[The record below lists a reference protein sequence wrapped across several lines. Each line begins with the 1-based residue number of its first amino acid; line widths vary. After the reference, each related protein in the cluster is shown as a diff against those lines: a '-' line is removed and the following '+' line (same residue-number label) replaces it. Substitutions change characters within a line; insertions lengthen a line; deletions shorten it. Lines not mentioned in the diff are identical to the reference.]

1 MRRVFPAVVMILASA
16 GLCARPAFEGNQD
29 LKALYGRSCAVC
41 HGEDGSGRGPNG
53 QRLGGKDLAN
63 SRWQARTRDSEIVKA
78 ILKGK
83 GSMPAFGAQMSEA
96 DALKLVTEVIR
107 PMAAKKH

>member
-1 MRRVFPAVVMILASA
+1 MRRVFSAFLLCLATVGLSA
-16 GLCARPAFEGNQD
+16 ATFDDAQD
-29 LKALYGRSCAVC
+29 LKGLYARSCAVC

-63 SRWQARTRDSEIVKA
+63 ARWQSKTRDSEIVKA

-96 DALKLVTEVIR
+96 ETLKLVTEIIR

>member
-1 MRRVFPAVVMILASA
+1 M
-16 GLCARPAFEGNQD
+16 
-29 LKALYGRSCAVC
+29 
-41 HGEDGSGRGPNG
+41 
-53 QRLGGKDLAN
+53 
-63 SRWQARTRDSEIVKA
+63 VKS

-96 DALKLVTEVIR
+96 EALQLVTEVIR